1 MKSAIIVFSVLA
13 GTGKNPMPEGLS
25 LAEQLYPSINDFF
38 FLEKLSSETKMQY
51 EVHCERNP
59 ILRHNSNISIDFH
72 GGQC

>member
-1 MKSAIIVFSVLA
+1 
-13 GTGKNPMPEGLS
+13 MPEGLS
-25 LAEQLYPSINDFF
+25 LAEQLYSSINDFF

-59 ILRHNSNISIDFH
+59 ILRHDSNISIDFH